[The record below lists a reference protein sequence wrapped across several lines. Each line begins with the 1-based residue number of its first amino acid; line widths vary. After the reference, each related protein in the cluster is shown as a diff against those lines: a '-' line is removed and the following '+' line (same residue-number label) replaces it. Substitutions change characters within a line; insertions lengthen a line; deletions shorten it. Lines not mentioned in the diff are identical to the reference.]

1 MTKKNQNQDQ
11 DQNQE
16 NIKTLKEYGAYGL
29 EVPSDM
35 IGWLRSD
42 HAGETGAVWIYRGA
56 ICAFWSREIREM
68 AENHIKTEIDHLTV
82 MSYLLPVYNQSKL
95 IFLWKV
101 MGFSL
106 GFLSALFGFS
116 TFCIT
121 INAVETFVEDHYKTQ
136 VAKLRDM
143 GSNKDLLGVLERCC
157 EDEIHHKLDAKQNIR
172 NGKYGLITLTWVRIV
187 STGSGLAVKVSSKI

>member
-1 MTKKNQNQDQ
+1 MTKKNQD
-11 DQNQE
+11 QE
-16 NIKTLKEYGAYGL
+16 NIKTLKEYDAYGL

-56 ICAFWSREIREM
+56 ICAFWSREIRKM

-82 MSYLLPVYNQSKL
+82 MSHLLPVYNQSKL

-121 INAVETFVEDHYKTQ
+121 INAVETFVEDHYKIQ
-136 VAKLRDM
+136 VAKLRDT
-143 GSNKDLLGVLERCC
+143 GSNRELLGVLERCC

-172 NGKYGLITLTWVRIV
+172 SGKYGLITLTWVKIV
-187 STGSGLAVKVSSKI
+187 KTGSGLAVKVSSKI